1 VGAVATGA
9 VGRSPRELG
18 GQLFPGG
25 RGLCVRE
32 EGIASK
38 SGAVLCFFLSAKLQ
52 REPVMAKKLGKNAKL
67 DRILAELS
75 ALRAD
80 VKKILEPKGAAAKR
94 STKGGVAKKAAPRS
108 ASRKAVQAPSQAE
121 DDEAE
126 KKPPLQ
132 VAAPAPSGPRGV
144 PPVRARG

>member
-1 VGAVATGA
+1 
-9 VGRSPRELG
+9 
-18 GQLFPGG
+18 
-25 RGLCVRE
+25 
-32 EGIASK
+32 
-38 SGAVLCFFLSAKLQ
+38 
-52 REPVMAKKLGKNAKL
+52 MAKKLGKNAKL